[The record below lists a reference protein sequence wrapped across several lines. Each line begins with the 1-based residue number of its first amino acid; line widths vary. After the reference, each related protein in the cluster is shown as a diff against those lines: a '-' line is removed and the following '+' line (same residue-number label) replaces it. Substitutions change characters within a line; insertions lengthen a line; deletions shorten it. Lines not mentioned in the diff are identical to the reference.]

1 MPTLVGL
8 WTKQRSSRKTSTF
21 ASLTMLKPLTVWI
34 TTLWKILKEMGILDH
49 LTCLLRNF
57 YVGQEAT
64 VRTLH
69 RTTDWLKIGKEVQQ
83 GYKLSLYL
91 NSMQNTLCEMTGCMN
106 HKVEIKTA
114 RRYINNLRY
123 ADDTTIRKRRRGTKE
138 SLNEGEKKE

>member
-1 MPTLVGL
+1 MPKLVGL

-69 RTTDWLKIGKEVQQ
+69 RITDWVKIGKEVQQ
-83 GYKLSLYL
+83 GYKLSLCL
-91 NSMQNTLCEMTGCMN
+91 F
-106 HKVEIKTA
+106 KF
-114 RRYINNLRY
+114 Y
-123 ADDTTIRKRRRGTKE
+123 AEHIM
-138 SLNEGEKKE
+138 